1 METVSRKVNLLKPF
15 DVDNVSI
22 RKDEYFAD
30 AFIVDLPLDYVPDHM
45 WQEIFEGKW
54 KSSRHLW
61 DRKLYVLG
69 SQLRLVTSPDD
80 FEAKLNW
87 IENMILETNKAVDE
101 LLLAIQQEEERRIK
115 TEVRKRTPWEER
127 ARIEMIKDAL
137 RKKSA

>member
-15 DVDNVSI
+15 DVDNVNI

-87 IENMILETNKAVDE
+87 IENMILETNKTVDE
-101 LLLAIQQEEERRIK
+101 QLLAIQQEEERRIK
-115 TEVRKRTPWEER
+115 TEVRKQTPWEER

>member
-1 METVSRKVNLLKPF
+1 MELVSRKVNLLKPF
-15 DVDNVSI
+15 DVGSINI

-45 WQEIFEGKW
+45 WQDIFDAKW

-69 SQLRLVTSPDD
+69 NKLRLVTSPDD
-80 FEAKLNW
+80 FGAKLNW
-87 IENMILETNKAVDE
+87 VETMILETNKAVDE
-101 LLLAIQQEEERRIK
+101 QLLAFQQEEERRTK
-115 TEVRKRTPWEER
+115 TGVRKQTPWEER
-127 ARIEMIKDAL
+127 AKIEMIKDAL

>member
-15 DVDNVSI
+15 DVDNVNI

-101 LLLAIQQEEERRIK
+101 LLLAFQQEEERRIK
-115 TEVRKRTPWEER
+115 TEVRKQTPWEER